1 MSEVYLT
8 NEVAKILDVSIATVR
23 NYAKSLER
31 AGYQFQTKKQARLWT
46 ETEINI
52 VKRVQQFYANNDYA
66 LEQAFDYVVKVH
78 NEGVE
83 AGNELLQTFTPTTTY
98 KATNTPDNEYLAGI
112 QDDTKAIINMLS
124 DLQGSVLKKDTLLEL
139 QSDNEELANLK
150 NENADLN
157 KSNEELL
164 KELEA
169 VKEEKAQIEKQI
181 EKLKEMN
188 TLEFWKFKKE

>member
-52 VKRVQQFYANNDYA
+52 VKQVQQFYANNDYA

-83 AGNELLQTFTPTTTY
+83 AGNELLQSFTPTTTY
-98 KATNTPDNEYLAGI
+98 KATNTPDNEHLAGI
-112 QDDTKAIINMLS
+112 QGDTKAIISMLS
-124 DLQGSVLKKDTLLEL
+124 DIQANVVSKDMLIEM
-139 QSDNEELANLK
+139 QEDSEEVINLK
-150 NENADLN
+150 QDKENLSKENAD
-157 KSNEELL
+157 LL
-164 KELEA
+164 KELEELR
-169 VKEEKAQIEKQI
+169 KEKEQTEKQI
-181 EKLKEMN
+181 EKLKEMS